1 MTSERQAFFYLV
13 GGMTLL
19 SVCTTCMGIVLGA

>member
-1 MTSERQAFFYLV
+1 MTSEKQAFLYLV
-13 GGMTLL
+13 GAFSLA